1 MEKDKMKKRVVFW
14 MLLGCL
20 ATGMAYTQDLN
31 IDFRYNC
38 ARSDSGNYLSYTSGI
53 RYIEAN
59 KDSFDAVSG
68 ASRQHSTSLFA
79 PLETDIMGRATISKG
94 FRGLLLFAVAADNIR
109 LVNNLHVYRE
119 GKVIT
124 MEFVN
129 QGIAYQIQTDSQSRI
144 SFPRGRFLKRTI
156 GYIQGNDP
164 QVIARDFSSDGT
176 AARVDWKKVW
186 DSATPSGRAVAAG
199 NSTQT
204 GPIQTD
210 YGDMMAMF
218 NWDGTLDVQLDDQS
232 VLTITGTL
240 RPVKR

>member
-1 MEKDKMKKRVVFW
+1 MEKQKMNKRSVLW

-20 ATGMAYTQDLN
+20 ATGMAYAQDLS

-38 ARSDSGNYLSYTSGI
+38 AQQDSGNYLSYTSGI

-94 FRGLLLFAVAADNIR
+94 FRGLLLFSVSADVTR
-109 LVNNLHVYRE
+109 QEDNLHVYQE

-124 MEFVN
+124 MEFVHR
-129 QGIAYQIQTDSQSRI
+129 GIAYQIQTDSQSRLN
-144 SFPRGRFLKRTI
+144 FPRGRFLKRTI
-156 GYIQGNDP
+156 GYIEGHDP
-164 QVIARDFSSDGT
+164 QFISQDFSSDGT
-176 AARVDWKKVW
+176 VSRVDWKKVW
-186 DSATPSGRAVAAG
+186 DPATPSGRAVSAG
-199 NSTQT
+199 NATQT
-204 GPIQTD
+204 SSIQTD

-218 NWDGTLDVQLDDQS
+218 NWDGTLDVQLDNQS
-232 VLTITGTL
+232 VLTITGVL